1 MCFINAITTTTTTSS
16 TAATTKMFSC
26 HDFAA
31 NRVYIFFIPE
41 SLPLFCV
48 KVLVQLKHHPLNF
61 AGKSNIELTFDAT

>member
-16 TAATTKMFSC
+16 KQQQQKCSHVMTLPQIE
-26 HDFAA
+26 
-31 NRVYIFFIPE
+31 YIYIFIPE